1 MNHLE
6 RVALFAVLAVV
17 GLKNAASRN
26 KLLLCVA
33 ALMALKEGLLHLGD
47 DIGVSNNDTLDRDQF
62 IDMRRIQV
70 SDSVM
75 DSHVEG
81 PHLNNWVVVVSS
93 STLNGL

>member
-33 ALMALKEGLLHLGD
+33 ALMALKEGFLHFGD
-47 DIGVSNNDTLDRDQF
+47 DIGVSNNDTLNRDQF

-81 PHLNNWVVVVSS
+81 PHLNNWVVVVPS

>member
-6 RVALFAVLAVV
+6 RVALFAVLAEVR
-17 GLKNAASRN
+17 LKDAASRN

-47 DIGVSNNDTLDRDQF
+47 DVGVSYYDTLYRDQL

-70 SDSVM
+70 SDSVV

-81 PHLNNWVVVVSS
+81 PHLDNWVVVVSS